1 MADSSEGVI
10 VFATLALLRK
20 AVEKVLFDFVEACE
34 TLSGSVCEEVKHVDI
49 GDTIIFKENMD
60 VMPAEIIAAKIGND
74 QWYLMSTTE
83 LPKSGFP
90 TTQDAM
96 RVVAAEAKKLKLI
109 KDFLRKEA
117 GNYVVKEV
125 QEWKPDKL
133 ADADTIIKII
143 GDATKRYGH

>member
-1 MADSSEGVI
+1 MPDSSEGII
-10 VFATLALLRK
+10 VFATLDILRK
-20 AVEKVLFDFVEACE
+20 AVGRVLFDFNETCE
-34 TLSGSVCEEVKHVDI
+34 KVTGTVCEEVTHVDV
-49 GDTIIFKENMD
+49 GDTIVFKENMD

-74 QWYLMSTTE
+74 QWYVMSTTE
-83 LPKSGFP
+83 LPKSGYP

-96 RVVAAEAKKLKLI
+96 RVAAAESKKLNII

-133 ADADTIIKII
+133 ADADRIIKII
-143 GDATKRYGH
+143 GEAAKRYGH